1 MLEGTGGVRTG
12 PLLIGYDGT
21 RAAEHALREA
31 AGLLAHRRALVIVV
45 IKPGLAFELI
55 ELPASSVGL
64 PPAPIDIRTA
74 LEVERKLSEV
84 AREGAQ
90 RAAALARELG
100 LEAAPLVVAEE
111 PDVSVAETLLRV
123 AGAARRARDRP
134 RRARARADPRRYVAQ
149 RPVRREVPRRRRA
162 RAGGRGRG

>member
-1 MLEGTGGVRTG
+1 VRSG

-31 AGLLAHRRALVIVV
+31 TGLLAHRRALIVVV

-74 LEVERKLSEV
+74 LEVEHKVSE
-84 AREGAQ
+84 AAQEGAQ

-100 LEAAPLVVAEE
+100 LDADPLVVAEE
-111 PDVSVAETLLRV
+111 PEVPVAETLLRV
-123 AGAARRARDRP
+123 ADQRD
-134 RRARARADPRRYVAQ
+134 ARAIVLGAHAHGPIIGGTSRSILRDAKC
-149 RPVRREVPRRRRA
+149 PVVVA
-162 RAGGRGRG
+162 RAPAGSGGADRS

>member
-1 MLEGTGGVRTG
+1 VRSG

-31 AGLLAHRRALVIVV
+31 AGLLAHRRALVVVV

-64 PPAPIDIRTA
+64 PPAPIDVRTA
-74 LEVERKLSEV
+74 LEVERELGE
-84 AREGAQ
+84 AAQEGAE

-100 LEAAPLVVAEE
+100 LEADPLVVAEE
-111 PDVSVAETLLRV
+111 PEVSVAETLLTV
-123 AGAARRARDRP
+123 AEPRD
-134 RRARARADPRRYVAQ
+134 ARAIVLGAPGHGPIIGGTSRSVLRDATCPVVVVHEPAD
-149 RPVRREVPRRRRA
+149 EGG
-162 RAGGRGRG
+162 AGGP

>member
-1 MLEGTGGVRTG
+1 VRSG

-31 AGLLAHRRALVIVV
+31 ASLLAHRRALIVVV

-64 PPAPIDIRTA
+64 PPAPIDIHTA
-74 LEVERKLSEV
+74 LEVERKLSE
-84 AREGAQ
+84 AAQEGAQ

-100 LEAAPLVVAEE
+100 LEADPLVVAEE

-123 AGAARRARDRP
+123 AEQRDARAIVLGAHAHGAILGGTPRSVLRDAKCPVVAAREPADGGGADRS
-134 RRARARADPRRYVAQ
+134 
-149 RPVRREVPRRRRA
+149 
-162 RAGGRGRG
+162 